1 LPLRQ
6 RLKADLATA
15 MREGDSQLVTVI
27 RTLLGAIGNA
37 EAVELDG
44 SHPSEVQGWAEVP
57 RRRLS
62 PEDVSGILRREAED
76 LRSAA
81 AEYEARGRPE
91 EAARLH
97 RSAGYVER
105 YLAGPS

>member
-6 RLKADLATA
+6 RLKADLGAA
-15 MREGDSQLVTVI
+15 MREGDTQLVGVI

-37 EAVELDG
+37 GAVELDA
-44 SHPSEVQGWAEVP
+44 SHPTEVQGWAEAP
-57 RRRLS
+57 RRHLTA
-62 PEDVSGILRREAED
+62 EDILGVLRREAEE

-81 AEYEARGRPE
+81 AEYAAHGQPE